1 MNPHIAMLLCVLGIL
16 GLFKLD
22 RDPLARTS
30 KALWLPVMWLSIA
43 GSRMVSQWLALTG
56 VTDPTARVNAATR
69 YMDGSPLD
77 RLFLTVSFIVA
88 LVVLAARGRR
98 VVQIL
103 RDNPAILFF
112 VLYCGAS
119 TLWSDYPDVTFKR
132 WIKSVSDLSMV
143 LIVLTERDRWSAVKR
158 LLTRTGFILI
168 PVSILLIKYYPI
180 LGRGYSEWGESA
192 LTGVATSKNEL
203 GGVCLLFG
211 VASFWQITQLLRGAR
226 GARLGRPLI
235 AHCVLLTMA
244 VWLLWTSSA
253 MTAMSCFAMAAVL
266 IIASTRRAFVRRP
279 GLMHVLVLSIVSV
292 ACVALFLEFGSGLV
306 QQLGRDPTL
315 TGRTDIWKLVLS
327 MERNPLLG
335 TGFESFWLG
344 SRLDKIWNIYWWHP
358 NEAHNGYIE
367 VYLNLGCMGLVL
379 LAVLF
384 VSGYRNAMSAL
395 RRDPNTGNIR
405 LAYFVVTVVYNFT
418 ESAVRIMHPVWI
430 VFLLATA
437 KVREEAPGEKTN
449 VIAPQPALQQE
460 EFSYS

>member
-1 MNPHIAMLLCVLGIL
+1 
-16 GLFKLD
+16 
-22 RDPLARTS
+22 
-30 KALWLPVMWLSIA
+30 
-43 GSRMVSQWLALTG
+43 
-56 VTDPTARVNAATR
+56 
-69 YMDGSPLD
+69 
-77 RLFLTVSFIVA
+77 
-88 LVVLAARGRR
+88 
-98 VVQIL
+98 
-103 RDNPAILFF
+103 
-112 VLYCGAS
+112 
-119 TLWSDYPDVTFKR
+119 
-132 WIKSVSDLSMV
+132 
-143 LIVLTERDRWSAVKR
+143 
-158 LLTRTGFILI
+158 
-168 PVSILLIKYYPI
+168 
-180 LGRGYSEWGESA
+180 
-192 LTGVATSKNEL
+192 
-203 GGVCLLFG
+203 
-211 VASFWQITQLLRGAR
+211 
-226 GARLGRPLI
+226 
-235 AHCVLLTMA
+235 
-244 VWLLWTSSA
+244 
-253 MTAMSCFAMAAVL
+253 
-266 IIASTRRAFVRRP
+266 
-279 GLMHVLVLSIVSV
+279 MHVLVLSIVSV

-395 RRDPNTGNIR
+395 RRNPNKGNIR